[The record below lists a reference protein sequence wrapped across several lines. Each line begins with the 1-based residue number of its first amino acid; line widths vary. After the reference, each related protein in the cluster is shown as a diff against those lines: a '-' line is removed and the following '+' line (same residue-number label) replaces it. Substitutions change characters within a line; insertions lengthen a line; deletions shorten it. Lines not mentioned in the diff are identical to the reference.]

1 MHEFSL
7 ATEIVEIVKENVAM
21 AGKSLVTAI
30 DLEIG
35 ELSGVE
41 ETALRT
47 ALESLVLGTAMEKA
61 AIRAS
66 HPKGLAKCKEC
77 SQEYHLSDMFTLCP
91 SCQSFQKDILS
102 GKEFNVLSIT
112 AE

>member
-7 ATEIVEIVKENVAM
+7 ATEIVEIVKESANKAD
-21 AGKSLVTAI
+21 KTTVTSI
-30 DLEIG
+30 EIEIG

-47 ALESLVLGTAMEKA
+47 ALESLIEGSIMQGVEIKTT
-61 AIRAS
+61 
-66 HPKGLAKCKEC
+66 HPKGIARCNEC
-77 SQEYHLSDMFTLCP
+77 QAEFELNDMFSLCP
-91 SCQSFQKDILS
+91 KCNGYYKDILS
-102 GKEFNVLSIT
+102 GKEFNIVSIE

>member
-7 ATEIVEIVKENVAM
+7 AIEIVEIVKESAIKANKAI
-21 AGKSLVTAI
+21 VTSI
-30 DLEIG
+30 EIEIG

-47 ALESLVLGTAMEKA
+47 ALESLTEDSVMQGAEIKTT
-61 AIRAS
+61 
-66 HPKGLAKCKEC
+66 HPKGKARCNACQTEFELN
-77 SQEYHLSDMFTLCP
+77 DMFSLCP
-91 SCQSFQKDILS
+91 ECNGYYKDILS
-102 GKEFNVLSIT
+102 GKEFNIVSIE